1 MKKIEM
7 RKVQMTGGS
16 SYIISLPKSWIR
28 AVGIEKNDTVELH
41 IRSDKT
47 LLIIPPISRKTTDNR
62 RIKFFR
68 AENFANENFLMRCLI
83 GAYIAGY
90 KEIKI
95 ISSETIPSWV
105 RDITTQFSRMVIGQE
120 IIEETSNTIVL
131 RDILDPGELPF
142 DKILRRMHIIV
153 RSMYEDSL
161 KVLEFKDP
169 SLVREVLQR
178 DSEVDRLHWL
188 IAREQ
193 SMITLEPSLA
203 LKTGENL
210 DRCIDYFQISKIIE
224 RIGDHTVRIAQN
236 SGKIIKNISQS
247 TVDMVISAGRYAL
260 DIFDK
265 SIDAYR
271 KKDIIMAE
279 SILEKISHLKDI
291 CEKINS
297 TALSYA
303 TGTAIALGYIAESIR
318 RTGEYSADLCEYV
331 IDYFI

>member
-1 MKKIEM
+1 MKKTEI

-16 SYIISLPKSWIR
+16 SYIISLPKSWVK

-41 IRSDKT
+41 IQNDKS
-47 LLIIPPISRKTTDNR
+47 LVIIPPISRKTKGEYRT
-62 RIKFFR
+62 KVFR
-68 AENFANENFLMRCLI
+68 VENFKNENFLMRCLI

-105 RDITTQFSRMVIGQE
+105 RDVTTKFSRIVIGQE
-120 IIEETSNTIVL
+120 IIEETTNTIVL

-142 DKILRRMHIIV
+142 EKILHRMHIIV

-161 KVLEFKDP
+161 KVLELKDH
-169 SLVREVLQR
+169 SLVNEVLQR

-193 SMITLEPSLA
+193 SIITLEPQLSL
-203 LKTGENL
+203 KIGESI
-210 DRCIDYFQISKIIE
+210 DRWIDYFQISKIIE
-224 RIGDHTVRIAQN
+224 RIGDHTVKIAQN
-236 SGKIIKNISQS
+236 SSEIIKNISQN
-247 TVDMVISAGRYAL
+247 TVDQVLSAGRYAL
-260 DIFDK
+260 EIFDR

-271 KKDIIMAE
+271 KKDIAMAE
-279 SILEKISHLKDI
+279 SILERISNLREI

-297 TALSYA
+297 AALDYP
-303 TGTAIALGYIAESIR
+303 TKTAIALGYIAESIR
-318 RTGEYSADLCEYV
+318 RTGEYSGDLCEYV

>member
-41 IRSDKT
+41 IQNDKT
-47 LLIIPPISRKTTDNR
+47 LVIIPPTSRKVNDDHRTK
-62 RIKFFR
+62 IFR

-95 ISSETIPSWV
+95 ISSETIQSWV
-105 RDITTQFSRMVIGQE
+105 RDITTQFSRIVIGQE
-120 IIEETSNTIVL
+120 IIEETANTIVL

-142 DKILRRMHIIV
+142 EKILRRMHIIV

-161 KVLEFKDP
+161 KVLELKDL
-169 SLVREVLQR
+169 SLVSEVLQR

-203 LKTGENL
+203 LKIGESL

-236 SGKIIKNISQS
+236 SGKIIKDISQN
-247 TVDMVISAGRYAL
+247 TIDQVISAGKYAL
-260 DIFDK
+260 DIFDM
-265 SIDAYR
+265 SMDAYR

-279 SILEKISHLKDI
+279 GILERISNLKDI

-297 TALSYA
+297 TALGYT